1 MLPDAEIIRII
12 QEVFTALG
20 WAGSY
25 TIKLNHRKI
34 LDGRQLSYFSSILYM
49 LVFEAHMQDSG
60 LVVSYARLKYDLGL
74 PYEQ

>member
-34 LDGRQLSYFSSILYM
+34 LDGRQLPDVPLPLNYLVWGIGRQFPSICSY
-49 LVFEAHMQDSG
+49 V
-60 LVVSYARLKYDLGL
+60 RLKYDSAPL
-74 PYEQ
+74 